1 MTKRSA
7 PRGSALKGHSDA
19 SSPLPVR
26 QIIGVNGTRYIAV
39 HMSGNVDDKRLPLIC
54 IADYCR
60 NMMDFTGFVG
70 QFRRHSE
77 SDWPTILIDLPGHGR
92 SENRQNPNRYTTT
105 NDAQDIATIVGALGI
120 EKSIFLG
127 QGYGGQVIM
136 ALASQHCHL
145 IAGTILIDA
154 SPMIN
159 APGLVRMRDNMLMM
173 LSMRNRKQ
181 FISIGHQVFGRSHP
195 GATSDELDE
204 IIGRTFD
211 WSKPTWDKFNRA
223 VPKFDIRLLKRL
235 EHIQSEDIFE
245 SQWPMFSMLAH
256 APLLL
261 MRTQL
266 TDQLGRATF
275 DQMGSVRSDSV
286 QVVIPGQGSPAMLT
300 GTDEVGIIADFIAHV
315 ARHTRT
321 SPIVCG

>member
-19 SSPLPVR
+19 SSSLPVR

-39 HMSGNVDDKRLPLIC
+39 HISGNVDDKRLPLIC

-60 NMMDFTGFVG
+60 NMMDFAGFVG

-105 NDAQDIATIVGALGI
+105 NDAQDVATIVGALGI
-120 EKSIFLG
+120 EKALFLG

-181 FISIGHQVFGRSHP
+181 FISIGHQVLADPILAPHLRNLTKSLAAHLT
-195 GATSDELDE
+195 GA
-204 IIGRTFD
+204 R
-211 WSKPTWDKFNRA
+211 
-223 VPKFDIRLLKRL
+223 
-235 EHIQSEDIFE
+235 
-245 SQWPMFSMLAH
+245 
-256 APLLL
+256 
-261 MRTQL
+261 
-266 TDQLGRATF
+266 QLGTNLFGTNFFGARPIE
-275 DQMGSVRSDSV
+275 RSPNL
-286 QVVIPGQGSPAMLT
+286 IFAY
-300 GTDEVGIIADFIAHV
+300 
-315 ARHTRT
+315 
-321 SPIVCG
+321 